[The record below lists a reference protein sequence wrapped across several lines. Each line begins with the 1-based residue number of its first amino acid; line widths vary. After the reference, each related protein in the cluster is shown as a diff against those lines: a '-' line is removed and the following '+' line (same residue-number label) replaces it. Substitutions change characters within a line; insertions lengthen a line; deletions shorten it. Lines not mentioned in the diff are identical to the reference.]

1 MEQKC
6 GTCQKKRIANSSHAP
21 RSNLPLAATQ
31 PIIGGIAPGNAPTN
45 VAHTVRFFS
54 GVYASKYARQV
65 ALPRA
70 AGSTPAA
77 KSKYSAPAIDNAPP
91 KITASRARNVQLGR
105 GRDSVRR
112 MYRSDSRPMYC
123 F

>member
-1 MEQKC
+1 MAWKC
-6 GTCQKKRIANSSHAP
+6 GNCQKKRMANSSQAP

-65 ALPRA
+65 ALPSA

-77 KSKYSAPAIDNAPP
+77 KYKYRAPASTNATP
-91 KITASRARNVQLGR
+91 KISPPRGPNVPPGA
-105 GRDSVRR
+105 GAD
-112 MYRSDSRPMYC
+112 
-123 F
+123 